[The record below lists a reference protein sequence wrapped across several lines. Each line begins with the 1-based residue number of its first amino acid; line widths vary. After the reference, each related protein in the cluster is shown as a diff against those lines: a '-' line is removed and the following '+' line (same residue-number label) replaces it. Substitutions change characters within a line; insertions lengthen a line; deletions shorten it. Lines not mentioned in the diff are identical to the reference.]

1 MNEKGS
7 DTNKDKPGENMSF
20 NSNDLKGTTSTPK
33 GKNYKDSELHL
44 KDELLHCK
52 ECRYTCTKENSL
64 KNHMI
69 TKHELHQCKQCQE
82 KLTNLL
88 LLHKHIAEH
97 HTDNQSKIEYIQ
109 WEEMALANIV
119 NQEEDQLEE
128 FKAELSS
135 L

>member
-1 MNEKGS
+1 MNEKES
-7 DTNKDKPGENMSF
+7 DTNKDKSGENMSL
-20 NSNDLKGTTSTPK
+20 NHSDLKGPTSTPK
-33 GKNYKDSELHL
+33 GKNDKDSELHL
-44 KDELLHCK
+44 KDKLLRCK

-82 KLTNLL
+82 KQPNFLL
-88 LLHKHIAEH
+88 LLKHIAEH
-97 HTDNQSKIEYIQ
+97 QTDKQSKIEYIQ
-109 WEEMALANIV
+109 CEEMALANIV